1 MNRNCLYLDYNATS
15 PLAASV
21 LTWLASGDLLY
32 ANPASQHMAGK
43 ASRKLINDSRRFL
56 YSTFSLKETDYELFF
71 HSGATEG
78 IVSFTYSFCEWA
90 RREKKRLLICTSSI
104 DHSATSSLKERY
116 WGEHVEFYDLKLKN
130 DLSYDHASNLAALQE
145 YKQENPES
153 LILYHHLW
161 VHNETGLISSLD
173 ALSELK
179 NIEGLFLH
187 IDGVQA
193 PGKIRNW
200 QTLTN
205 GDMFT
210 FSAHKF
216 GSLKGIGFSFFTK
229 KMKYFP
235 LLTGGGQQK
244 DLRSGTENVLGVY
257 SVKLALE
264 DLLKVDI
271 DETYRFKDEIK
282 TFLIHE
288 LEGLGGVLE
297 VAPSNSN
304 TIYFYL
310 NHLTSDISLALFDLH
325 GLMISAG
332 SACSSGTAK
341 PSSVLREAHLNSVA
355 RNGLRMSLNFA
366 MTAEEVLKIKE
377 QLALV
382 FAKIRSTVGR
392 F

>member
-1 MNRNCLYLDYNATS
+1 MNLDSLYLDYNATS

-43 ASRKLINDSRRFL
+43 ASRKLINEARRFL
-56 YSTFSLKETDYELFF
+56 YTTFNLSEQTHELFF
-71 HSGATEG
+71 HSGATES
-78 IVSFTYSFCEWA
+78 IANFTYSFMEWS
-90 RREKKRLLICTSSI
+90 RRENKKLLICTSSI

-116 WGEHVEFYDLKLKN
+116 WGSHVEFYELKLRS
-130 DLSYDHASNLAALQE
+130 DLTYDHEANEKFLRQ
-145 YKQENPES
+145 YKIDHPQS
-153 LILYHHLW
+153 FILYHHLW
-161 VHNETGLISSLD
+161 VHNETGLVSPLK
-173 ALSELK
+173 ELGIFK
-179 NIEGLFLH
+179 SIEGLYLH

-193 PGKIRNW
+193 PGKIVDWRE
-200 QTLTN
+200 LVI
-205 GDMFT
+205 GDMYS
-210 FSAHKF
+210 FSSHKF
-216 GSLKGIGFSFFTK
+216 GSLKGMGFSFLAK
-229 KMKYFP
+229 NMSYFP

-244 DLRSGTENVLGVY
+244 DLRSGTENVLGIY

-271 DETYRFKDEIK
+271 MQTYRLRDELSE
-282 TFLIHE
+282 FLKLE
-288 LEGLGGVLE
+288 LTGIGGLLD
-297 VAPSNSN
+297 VAPVNSN

-366 MTAEEVLKIKE
+366 TTPEDISKIKDKLSLVLKK
-377 QLALV
+377 LRLT
-382 FAKIRSTVGR
+382 SPR